1 MFLTKRQKEI
11 FDYLRGY
18 ISRHGYAPT
27 FDEIAS
33 SFGFTSKGTVYKHIR
48 ALKEKGAIRHEW
60 NRTRSIELHPADS
73 SFNTL
78 EVLGMVAAGKPIDAI
93 SNPEV
98 IEVPASF
105 LRRGKHYVLKVSG
118 DSMIEEHIQD
128 GDFVIV
134 QEKIEAQNGQ
144 TIVALIDD
152 QEATIKKLYL
162 RNDEIELRP
171 ANRTLDPVV
180 YSVDRVRIQGVVVGV
195 MRKYNGELLWLKLVK
210 Q

>member
-27 FDEIAS
+27 FDEIAA

-60 NRTRSIELHPADS
+60 NRARSIEVRPVES
-73 SFNTL
+73 SPNSL
-78 EVLGMVAAGKPIDAI
+78 EILGTVAAGKPIEAI
-93 SNPEV
+93 SDPDG
-98 IEVPASF
+98 IDVPATF

-128 GDFVIV
+128 GDYVVV
-134 QEKIEAQNGQ
+134 QEKVEASNGQ
-144 TIVALIDD
+144 TVVALVDD
-152 QEATIKKLYL
+152 HEATIKRMYRRGRKV
-162 RNDEIELRP
+162 ELRP
-171 ANRTLDPVV
+171 SNMNLETMIYDA
-180 YSVDRVRIQGVVVGV
+180 DRVRVQGVVVGV
-195 MRKYNGELLWLKLVK
+195 MRKYNGEIA
-210 Q
+210 